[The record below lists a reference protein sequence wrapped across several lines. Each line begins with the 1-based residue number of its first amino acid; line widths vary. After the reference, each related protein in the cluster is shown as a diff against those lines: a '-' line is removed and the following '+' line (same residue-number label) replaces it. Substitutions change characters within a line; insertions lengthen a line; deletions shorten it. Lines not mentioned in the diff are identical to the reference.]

1 MPDNAPMQCVPVLV
15 VSSLMFVLRPGVL
28 EFQAIVDVPH
38 VYGIASLQVKKDSI
52 EVVRDDTLPSGLDL
66 RKDGARVEKATIKV
80 GESFAVTDGHHVGHD
95 FKLIGIQ
102 DGAAKL
108 ETTFW
113 TSFPGREPTESKSTE
128 LVRSYV
134 TRRKKQ

>member
-1 MPDNAPMQCVPVLV
+1 VLILV
-15 VSSLMFVLRPGVL
+15 VSSLMSFVLRPGVL

-38 VYGIASLQVKKDSI
+38 VYGIASLQVKKDTI
-52 EVVRDDTLPSGLDL
+52 EVVRDDSLPSGLDL
-66 RKDGARVEKATIKV
+66 RKDGERVEKATIKV
-80 GESFAVTDGHHVGHD
+80 GESFAVTDGHHLGHG

-108 ETTFW
+108 QTTFW

-134 TRRKKQ
+134 TRRKKE

>member
-1 MPDNAPMQCVPVLV
+1 MPIV
-15 VSSLMFVLRPGVL
+15 VVSLMFFVLCPGVL
-28 EFQAIVDVPH
+28 AFQATVDVPH

-52 EVVRDDTLPSGLDL
+52 EVVRDETLPAGLDL
-66 RKDGARVEKATIKV
+66 RKDGERVEKATIKV
-80 GESFAVTDGHHVGHD
+80 GESFAVTDGHHIGHG
-95 FKLIGIQ
+95 FKLIAIE

-108 ETTFW
+108 QTTFW
-113 TSFPGREPTESKSTE
+113 TSFLGREPTESKSTD